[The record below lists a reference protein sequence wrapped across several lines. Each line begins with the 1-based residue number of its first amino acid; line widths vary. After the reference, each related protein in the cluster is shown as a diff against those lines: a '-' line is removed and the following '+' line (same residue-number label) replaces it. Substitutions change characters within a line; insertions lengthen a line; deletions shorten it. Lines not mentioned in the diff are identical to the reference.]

1 MWPGTLRLPARGI
14 NQYTVPVKG
23 DELRAAEAHIAR
35 LEEELL
41 HLKDVK
47 RDLHLL
53 REEHRRLR
61 RSAEGRVAKIL
72 SAPFRLFRRRQS
84 TEAVEQDEY
93 GRWFAQHRVSVEEAA
108 QLRGQSRMFTY
119 RPLISI
125 LTPTFNADERFLTDA
140 VESVIAQAYENWEL
154 ILIDDGS
161 SERRV
166 RGLLEKLGQR
176 DARIQTGFQDH
187 GGISSALNTALA
199 QARGGWIALL
209 DHDDLLEPDALF
221 RAIDLLQNDREA
233 DVIYSDED
241 KIVDG
246 KLAAPLLKPDWS
258 PEFFCTHD
266 YLGHF
271 VIIRRDLAQA
281 GFRSE
286 FDGAQD
292 YDLLLRVSEKTGRIR
307 HIPRVLYHW
316 RRTAESTA
324 HNIRRKPGALE
335 AGRRAIEEHL
345 ARRLENARVTIDWK
359 THLYRVRRKGSA
371 EKISI
376 IINCAEAA
384 DRDRIHAK
392 TDFPNFEVVADLKE
406 ATGEYV
412 LFLESDLEPLDENW
426 LSAMA
431 EQLSNPEIGA
441 VGARVVSSEGA
452 VESAGLI
459 LLPDGKVSFAFAG
472 CAPDF
477 RGANRQLQ
485 TVRNYSAVS
494 ASCLLTRRELFEFVA
509 SRCAPGS
516 LHFGRD
522 DAMCAAV
529 EFCLNFHEQ
538 GLRTVSIPY
547 AELRRTSKKENA
559 CGMCLELQQRWPE
572 MFRRDPYYNPNLS
585 SERGDFS
592 LGT

>member
-1 MWPGTLRLPARGI
+1 MPTRGI

-23 DELRAAEAHIAR
+23 EELRAAEAHIAR

-41 HLKDVK
+41 RLKDVK
-47 RDLHLL
+47 HDLQVL

-72 SAPFRLFRRRQS
+72 SAPFRLFRRRQRTNA
-84 TEAVEQDEY
+84 TEQNEY
-93 GRWFAQHRVSVEEAA
+93 GRWFARHRVSAEEAA
-108 QLRGQSRMFTY
+108 KLREQSRTFSY

-125 LTPTFNADERFLTDA
+125 LTPTFNPNDEFLTGA
-140 VESVIAQAYENWEL
+140 IESVIAQAYESWEL

-161 SERRV
+161 SDSRAHA
-166 RGLLEKLGQR
+166 LLKNLGQR
-176 DARIQTGFQDH
+176 DARIQIGGQEH
-187 GGISSALNTALA
+187 GGISSALNTGLA
-199 QARGGWIALL
+199 RARGDWIALL
-209 DHDDLLEPDALF
+209 DHDDLLEPDAVF
-221 RAIDLLQNDREA
+221 RAIELMQNDREA

-258 PEFFCTHD
+258 PEFFRTHD

-271 VIIRRDLAQA
+271 VVMRRDLARA
-281 GFRSE
+281 EFRSE

-292 YDLLLRVSEKTGRIR
+292 YDLLLRISEKTDRIR

-345 ARRLENARVTIDWK
+345 VRRQENARVTIDWE
-359 THLYRVRRKGSA
+359 THLYRVRREIRS

-376 IINCAEAA
+376 ITNGAAARDAE
-384 DRDRIHAK
+384 RIRAK
-392 TDFPNFEVVADLKE
+392 TNFPNFEIVANLKE

-412 LFLESDLEPLDENW
+412 LFLDPDLEPLDENW
-426 LSAMA
+426 LSAMG
-431 EQLSNPEIGA
+431 EQLSNPRIGA
-441 VGARVVSSEGA
+441 VGARIVSSDDA
-452 VESAGLI
+452 IESAGLI
-459 LLPDGKVSFAFAG
+459 LLPNGSVGSAFAG
-472 CAPDF
+472 YLRNF

-485 TVRNYSAVS
+485 AVRNYSAVS
-494 ASCLLTRRELFEFVA
+494 ASCLLTRREVLEKTA
-509 SRCAPGS
+509 SGNAIGS
-516 LHFGRD
+516 LDFARD
-522 DAMCAAV
+522 DRVCV
-529 EFCLNFHEQ
+529 GTEFCLNLREH

-547 AELRRTSKKENA
+547 AEVRRTSAREN
-559 CGMCLELQQRWPE
+559 GSRMCLDLQKRWPE
-572 MFRRDPYYNPNLS
+572 MFRRDPCYNPNLS
-585 SERGDFS
+585 SERADFS
-592 LGT
+592 LG

>member
-1 MWPGTLRLPARGI
+1 M
-14 NQYTVPVKG
+14 PVKG

-41 HLKDVK
+41 RLKDVK
-47 RDLHLL
+47 RDLQAL

-72 SAPFRLFRRRQS
+72 SAPFRLFRRRKL
-84 TEAVEQDEY
+84 TDAIEKDEY
-93 GRWFAQHRVSVEEAA
+93 DRWFARHRVSADEAPK
-108 QLRGQSRMFTY
+108 LHEQSRTFSY

-125 LTPTFNADERFLTDA
+125 LTPTFNPRDEFLTAA

-154 ILIDDGS
+154 VLIDDGS
-161 SERRV
+161 SDTRV
-166 RGLLEKLGQR
+166 RALLEKLGQR
-176 DARIQTGFQDH
+176 DARMQIGFQAH

-199 QARGGWIALL
+199 RARGDWIALL

-221 RAIDLLQNDREA
+221 RAIELLQNDREV

-241 KIVDG
+241 KIVNG
-246 KLAAPLLKPDWS
+246 KLAAPLLKPDWA

-271 VIIRRDLAQA
+271 VIIRRDLTQA

-292 YDLLLRVSEKTGRIR
+292 YDLLLRVTEKTDRIR
-307 HIPRVLYHW
+307 HVPRVLYHW

-345 ARRLENARVTIDWK
+345 ARRRENARVTIDWE
-359 THLYRVRRKGSA
+359 THLYRVRREAGA

-376 IINCAEAA
+376 IINGAEAA

-392 TDFPNFEVVADLKE
+392 TDFPNFEIVADLKE

-426 LSAMA
+426 LSAIA

-441 VGARVVSSEGA
+441 VGARIVSSDDT

-459 LLPDGKVSFAFAG
+459 LLPDGSVRFAFAG
-472 CAPDF
+472 YARDF

-485 TVRNYSAVS
+485 AVRNYSAVS
-494 ASCLLTRRELFEFVA
+494 ASCLLTRRELFEKIA
-509 SRCAPGS
+509 SSNMAGS
-516 LHFGRD
+516 LDFARD
-522 DAMCAAV
+522 DGVCAAV
-529 EFCLNFHEQ
+529 EFCLNLREQ
-538 GLRTVSIPY
+538 GLQTVSVPY

-559 CGMCLELQQRWPE
+559 SGMCLDLQKRWPE

-585 SERGDFS
+585 SERADFS

>member
-1 MWPGTLRLPARGI
+1 LPTRGI

-23 DELRAAEAHIAR
+23 EELRAAEAHIAR

-41 HLKDVK
+41 RLKDVK
-47 RDLHLL
+47 HDLQVL

-72 SAPFRLFRRRQS
+72 SAPFRLFRRRQRTNA
-84 TEAVEQDEY
+84 TEQNEY
-93 GRWFAQHRVSVEEAA
+93 GRWFARHRVSAEEAA
-108 QLRGQSRMFTY
+108 KLREQSRTFSY

-125 LTPTFNADERFLTDA
+125 LTPTFNPNDEFLTGA
-140 VESVIAQAYENWEL
+140 IESVIAQAYESWEL

-161 SERRV
+161 SDSRAHA
-166 RGLLEKLGQR
+166 LLKNLGQR
-176 DARIQTGFQDH
+176 DARIQIGVQEH
-187 GGISSALNTALA
+187 GGISSALNTGLA
-199 QARGGWIALL
+199 RARGDWIALL

-221 RAIDLLQNDREA
+221 RAIELVQNDREA

-258 PEFFCTHD
+258 PEFFRTHD

-271 VIIRRDLAQA
+271 VVMRRDLARA
-281 GFRSE
+281 EFRSE

-292 YDLLLRVSEKTGRIR
+292 YDLLLRISEKTDRIR

-345 ARRLENARVTIDWK
+345 VRRQENARVTIDWE
-359 THLYRVRRKGSA
+359 THLYRVRREIRS

-376 IINCAEAA
+376 IIKGAAARAAE
-384 DRDRIHAK
+384 RIRAK
-392 TDFPNFEVVADLKE
+392 TNFPNFEIVANLKE

-412 LFLESDLEPLDENW
+412 LFLDPDLEPLDENW
-426 LSAMA
+426 LSAMG
-431 EQLSNPEIGA
+431 EQLSNPRIGA
-441 VGARVVSSEGA
+441 VGARIVSSDDA
-452 VESAGLI
+452 IESAGLI
-459 LLPDGKVSFAFAG
+459 LLPNGSVGSAFAG
-472 CAPDF
+472 YLRNF

-485 TVRNYSAVS
+485 AVRNYSAVS
-494 ASCLLTRRELFEFVA
+494 ASCLLTRREVLEKIA
-509 SRCAPGS
+509 LSNAMGS
-516 LHFGRD
+516 PDFARD
-522 DAMCAAV
+522 DRVCV
-529 EFCLNFHEQ
+529 GTEFCLNLREH
-538 GLRTVSIPY
+538 GLRTLSIPY
-547 AELRRTSKKENA
+547 AELRRTSARENA
-559 CGMCLELQQRWPE
+559 SRMCLDLQKRWPE

-585 SERGDFS
+585 SERADFS
-592 LGT
+592 LG

>member
-1 MWPGTLRLPARGI
+1 VS
-14 NQYTVPVKG
+14 NE
-23 DELRAAEAHIAR
+23 ELRAAEAHIAR

-41 HLKDVK
+41 RLKDVK
-47 RDLHLL
+47 RDLQAL

-72 SAPFRLFRRRQS
+72 SAPFRLFRQRQS

-93 GRWFAQHRVSVEEAA
+93 GRWFARHRVSAEEAPK
-108 QLRGQSRMFTY
+108 LRERSRTFSN
-119 RPLISI
+119 RPLVSI
-125 LTPTFNADERFLTDA
+125 LTPTFKADERFLTGA
-140 VESVIAQAYENWEL
+140 VESVLAQAYENWEL

-161 SERRV
+161 SDTRA

-199 QARGGWIALL
+199 RASGDWIALL

-221 RAIDLLQNDREA
+221 RAIEVLQNDREA
-233 DVIYSDED
+233 DLIYSDED
-241 KIVDG
+241 KIIDG
-246 KLAAPLLKPDWS
+246 KLAAPMLKPDWS

-271 VIIRRDLAQA
+271 VIMRRELAQA
-281 GFRSE
+281 GFRSA

-292 YDLLLRVSEKTGRIR
+292 YDLLLRVSEKTDRIR
-307 HIPRVLYHW
+307 HVSRVLYHW

-345 ARRLENARVTIDWK
+345 TRRQENARVTIDWE
-359 THLYRVRRKGSA
+359 THLYRVRREAGSA
-371 EKISI
+371 RICV
-376 IINCAEAA
+376 IINGAEAA
-384 DRDRIHAK
+384 EQDRIRAK
-392 TDFPNFEVVADLKE
+392 TNFSNFEIVTDLKE
-406 ATGEYV
+406 STGGYV
-412 LFLESDLEPLDENW
+412 LFLDSDLEPLDENW

-431 EQLSNPEIGA
+431 EQLSNPKIGA
-441 VGARVVSSEGA
+441 VGARIVSSDGT

-459 LLPDGKVSFAFAG
+459 LLPDGKVSSAFAG
-472 CAPDF
+472 YARDF

-485 TVRNYSAVS
+485 AVRNYSAVS
-494 ASCLLTRRELFEFVA
+494 ASCLLTRREVFDKIA
-509 SRCAPGS
+509 SSGSSGS
-516 LHFGRD
+516 LGPSRAGGFARN
-522 DAMCAAV
+522 DARCVGV
-529 EFCLNFHEQ
+529 EFCLNLREQ

-559 CGMCLELQQRWPE
+559 SVLCLDLQKRWPE

-585 SERGDFS
+585 SERAEFS
-592 LGT
+592 PTR

>member
-1 MWPGTLRLPARGI
+1 M
-14 NQYTVPVKG
+14 KG
-23 DELRAAEAHIAR
+23 EELRAAEAHIAR

-41 HLKDVK
+41 RLKDVK
-47 RDLHLL
+47 HDLQVL

-72 SAPFRLFRRRQS
+72 SAPFRLFRRRQRTNA
-84 TEAVEQDEY
+84 TEQNEY
-93 GRWFAQHRVSVEEAA
+93 GRWFARHRVSAEEAA
-108 QLRGQSRMFTY
+108 KLREQSRTFSY

-125 LTPTFNADERFLTDA
+125 LTPTFNPNDEFLTGA
-140 VESVIAQAYENWEL
+140 IESVIAQAYESWEL

-161 SERRV
+161 SDSRAHA
-166 RGLLEKLGQR
+166 LLKNLGQR
-176 DARIQTGFQDH
+176 DARIQIGVQEH
-187 GGISSALNTALA
+187 GGISSALNTGLA
-199 QARGGWIALL
+199 RARGDWIALL

-221 RAIDLLQNDREA
+221 RAIELVQNDREA

-258 PEFFCTHD
+258 PEFFRTHD

-271 VIIRRDLAQA
+271 VVMRRDLARA
-281 GFRSE
+281 EFRSE

-292 YDLLLRVSEKTGRIR
+292 YDLLLRISEKTDRIR
-307 HIPRVLYHW
+307 HIPRMLYHW

-345 ARRLENARVTIDWK
+345 VRGQENARVTIDWE
-359 THLYRVRRKGSA
+359 THLYRVRREIRS

-376 IINCAEAA
+376 ITNGAAARDAE
-384 DRDRIHAK
+384 RIRAK
-392 TDFPNFEVVADLKE
+392 TNFPNFEIVANLKE

-412 LFLESDLEPLDENW
+412 LFLDPDLEPLDENW
-426 LSAMA
+426 LSAMG
-431 EQLSNPEIGA
+431 EQLSNPRIGA
-441 VGARVVSSEGA
+441 VGARIVSSDDA
-452 VESAGLI
+452 IESAGLI
-459 LLPDGKVSFAFAG
+459 LLPNGSVGSAFAG
-472 CAPDF
+472 YLRNF

-485 TVRNYSAVS
+485 AVRNYSAVS
-494 ASCLLTRRELFEFVA
+494 ASCLLTRREVLEKIA
-509 SRCAPGS
+509 SDNAMGS
-516 LHFGRD
+516 LDFTRD
-522 DAMCAAV
+522 DRV
-529 EFCLNFHEQ
+529 YIGTEFCLNLREH

-547 AELRRTSKKENA
+547 AEVRRTSAREN
-559 CGMCLELQQRWPE
+559 GSRMCLDLQKRWPE

-585 SERGDFS
+585 SERADFS
-592 LGT
+592 LG

>member
-1 MWPGTLRLPARGI
+1 MPM
-14 NQYTVPVKG
+14 KG

-47 RDLHLL
+47 RDLQLL

-93 GRWFAQHRVSVEEAA
+93 GRWFAQHRVSVEDAA

-345 ARRLENARVTIDWK
+345 ARRLENARVTIDWE
-359 THLYRVRRKGSA
+359 THLYRVRREAGA

-376 IINCAEAA
+376 IINGAEAA

-392 TDFPNFEVVADLKE
+392 TNFPNFEIVANLKE
-406 ATGEYV
+406 ASGEYV
-412 LFLESDLEPLDENW
+412 LFLDSDLEPLDENW

-431 EQLSNPEIGA
+431 EQLSSPKIGA
-441 VGARVVSSEGA
+441 VGARIVSSDDTI
-452 VESAGLI
+452 ESAGLI
-459 LLPDGKVSFAFAG
+459 LLPDGSVRSAFAG
-472 CAPDF
+472 YPRNF

-485 TVRNYSAVS
+485 AVRNYSAVS
-494 ASCLLTRRELFEFVA
+494 ASCLLTWRDVLEKTALGNAMR
-509 SRCAPGS
+509 S
-516 LHFGRD
+516 LDFARD
-522 DAMCAAV
+522 DRVCIGT
-529 EFCLNFHEQ
+529 EFCLNLREH

-547 AELRRTSKKENA
+547 AEVRRTSARENA
-559 CGMCLELQQRWPE
+559 SRMCLDLQKRWPE
-572 MFRRDPYYNPNLS
+572 MFRRDPCYNPNLS
-585 SERGDFS
+585 SEQADFS
-592 LGT
+592 LW

>member
-1 MWPGTLRLPARGI
+1 M
-14 NQYTVPVKG
+14 PVKG
-23 DELRAAEAHIAR
+23 EELRAAEAHIAR

-41 HLKDVK
+41 RLKDVK
-47 RDLHLL
+47 RDLQAL

-61 RSAEGRVAKIL
+61 RSAEGRIAKIL

-84 TEAVEQDEY
+84 TGAVEQDEY
-93 GRWFAQHRVSVEEAA
+93 GRWFARHRVSEEEATK
-108 QLRGQSRMFTY
+108 LREQSRTFSY

-125 LTPTFNADERFLTDA
+125 LTPTFNPDEGFLRGA
-140 VESVIAQAYENWEL
+140 VESVIAQVYENWEL

-161 SERRV
+161 SDTHV
-166 RGLLEKLGQR
+166 RALLEKLGQR

-187 GGISSALNTALA
+187 GGIASALNTALA
-199 QARGGWIALL
+199 RARGEWVAPL

-292 YDLLLRVSEKTGRIR
+292 YDLLLRVSDKTGHIR

-345 ARRLENARVTIDWK
+345 ARRRENARVTIDWE
-359 THLYRVRRKGSA
+359 THLYRVRREAGA

-376 IINCAEAA
+376 IINGAEAA

-392 TDFPNFEVVADLKE
+392 TDFPNFEIVADLKE

-426 LSAMA
+426 LSAIA

-441 VGARVVSSEGA
+441 VGARIVSSDDT

-459 LLPDGKVSFAFAG
+459 LLPDGSVRFAFAG
-472 CAPDF
+472 YARDF

-485 TVRNYSAVS
+485 AVRNYSAVS
-494 ASCLLTRRELFEFVA
+494 ASCLLTRRELFEKIA
-509 SRCAPGS
+509 SSNMAGS
-516 LHFGRD
+516 LDFARD
-522 DAMCAAV
+522 DGVCAAV
-529 EFCLNFHEQ
+529 EFCLNLREQ
-538 GLRTVSIPY
+538 GLQTVSVPY

-559 CGMCLELQQRWPE
+559 SGMCLDLQKRWPE

-585 SERGDFS
+585 SERADFS

>member
-1 MWPGTLRLPARGI
+1 M
-14 NQYTVPVKG
+14 PVKG
-23 DELRAAEAHIAR
+23 EELRAAEAHIAR
-35 LEEELL
+35 LEGELL
-41 HLKDVK
+41 RLKDVK
-47 RDLHLL
+47 RDLQAL
-53 REEHRRLR
+53 REEHKRLR

-93 GRWFAQHRVSVEEAA
+93 GRWFARHRVSAEAA
-108 QLRGQSRMFTY
+108 AKLREQSRTFSY

-125 LTPTFNADERFLTDA
+125 LTPTFNPDDGFLRGA

-161 SERRV
+161 SDTRV
-166 RGLLEKLGQR
+166 RGLLEKLRQG

-187 GGISSALNTALA
+187 GGISSALNTAVA
-199 QARGGWIALL
+199 RARGDWIALL
-209 DHDDLLEPDALF
+209 DHDDLLEPDAVF
-221 RAIDLLQNDREA
+221 HAIELLQNDREA

-246 KLAAPLLKPDWS
+246 KLAAPMLKPDWS

-271 VIIRRDLAQA
+271 VITRRDLAQA

-292 YDLLLRVSEKTGRIR
+292 YDLLLRISEKTDRIL

-345 ARRLENARVTIDWK
+345 ARRQENARVTIDWE
-359 THLYRVRRKGSA
+359 THLYRVRREAGSA
-371 EKISI
+371 RISI
-376 IINCAEAA
+376 IINDAEAA
-384 DRDRIHAK
+384 DEDRLRAK
-392 TDFPNFEVVADLKE
+392 TNFPNSEIVTNLKE

-412 LFLESDLEPLDENW
+412 LILDSGLEPLDENW

-431 EQLSNPEIGA
+431 EQLSNPKIGA
-441 VGARVVSSEGA
+441 VGAHIVSSEGT

-459 LLPDGKVSFAFAG
+459 LLPDGKVSSAFAG
-472 CAPDF
+472 YACDF

-494 ASCLLTRRELFEFVA
+494 TSCLLTRRELFEKIA
-509 SRCAPGS
+509 SSNIAGS
-516 LHFGRD
+516 LGPSRPGGFAQENGV
-522 DAMCAAV
+522 CAAV
-529 EFCLNFHEQ
+529 EFCLNLREQ
-538 GLRTVSIPY
+538 GLRTVSVPY

-559 CGMCLELQQRWPE
+559 SGMCLDLQKRWPE
-572 MFRRDPYYNPNLS
+572 MFRRDPHYNPNLS
-585 SERGDFS
+585 SEPADFS

>member
-1 MWPGTLRLPARGI
+1 MS
-14 NQYTVPVKG
+14 NE
-23 DELRAAEAHIAR
+23 ELRAAEAHIAR

-41 HLKDVK
+41 RLKDVK
-47 RDLHLL
+47 RDLQVL

-61 RSAEGRVAKIL
+61 RSAEGRIAKIL
-72 SAPFRLFRRRQS
+72 SAPFRLFRQRQS

-93 GRWFAQHRVSVEEAA
+93 GRWFARHRVSAEEAA
-108 QLRGQSRMFTY
+108 KLREQSRTFSY
-119 RPLISI
+119 RPLVSI

-161 SERRV
+161 SDTRARV
-166 RGLLEKLGQR
+166 LLENLRQR

-187 GGISSALNTALA
+187 GGISSALNAALSR
-199 QARGGWIALL
+199 ARGDWIALF

-221 RAIDLLQNDREA
+221 RAIERLQNDREA

-246 KLAAPLLKPDWS
+246 KLAAPILKPDWS

-271 VIIRRDLAQA
+271 IITRRDLAQA

-292 YDLLLRVSEKTGRIR
+292 YDLLLRVSEKTDRIR
-307 HIPRVLYHW
+307 HVSRVLYHW

-345 ARRLENARVTIDWK
+345 ARRQEKARVAIDWE
-359 THLYRVRRKGSA
+359 THLYRVRRESGAATS
-371 EKISI
+371 SI
-376 IINCAEAA
+376 IINGAKAA
-384 DRDRIHAK
+384 DQDRIRAK
-392 TDFPNFEVVADLKE
+392 TNFPNFEIVADLKE

-412 LFLESDLEPLDENW
+412 LFLDSDLEPVDENW
-426 LSAMA
+426 LRAMA
-431 EQLSNPEIGA
+431 EQLSNPKIGA
-441 VGARVVSSEGA
+441 VGARIVSSEGT

-459 LLPDGKVSFAFAG
+459 LLPDGKVSSSFAG
-472 CAPDF
+472 YARDF

-485 TVRNYSAVS
+485 AVRNYSAVS
-494 ASCLLTRRELFEFVA
+494 GSCLLTRRERFEKIA
-509 SRCAPGS
+509 SSNAPGS
-516 LHFGRD
+516 LGPSRTGGFARD
-522 DAMCAAV
+522 DGRCVGV
-529 EFCLNFHEQ
+529 EFCLNLREQ
-538 GLRTVSIPY
+538 GLRTVSVPY

-559 CGMCLELQQRWPE
+559 SVLCLDLQKRWPE

-585 SERGDFS
+585 SERADFS
-592 LGT
+592 LGR

>member
-1 MWPGTLRLPARGI
+1 LPTHGI
-14 NQYTVPVKG
+14 NQYTVPVNSE
-23 DELRAAEAHIAR
+23 ELRAAEAHIER

-41 HLKDVK
+41 RLKDVK
-47 RDLHLL
+47 RDLQLL

-72 SAPFRLFRRRQS
+72 SAPFRFFRQQQS
-84 TEAVEQDEY
+84 TEATEQDEY
-93 GRWFAQHRVSVEEAA
+93 GRWFARHGVSAEEAPK
-108 QLRGQSRMFTY
+108 LREQSRTFSY

-125 LTPTFNADERFLTDA
+125 LTPTFNPDAEFLTA
-140 VESVIAQAYENWEL
+140 TVESVIAQTYENWEL

-161 SERRV
+161 NDPRM

-176 DARIQTGFQDH
+176 HARIQIGFQDH

-199 QARGGWIALL
+199 RARGDWVALL

-221 RAIDLLQNDREA
+221 RAIELLQNDREA

-271 VIIRRDLAQA
+271 VVMRRDLAHA
-281 GFRSE
+281 GFRPE

-292 YDLLLRVSEKTGRIR
+292 YDLLLRVSEKTDRIR
-307 HIPRVLYHW
+307 HVPRVLYHW

-345 ARRLENARVTIDWK
+345 ARQQENARVTIDWE
-359 THLYRVRRKGSA
+359 THLYHVRREVGA
-371 EKISI
+371 AKISI
-376 IINCAEAA
+376 IINGAEAA
-384 DRDRIHAK
+384 DRDRIRSK
-392 TDFPNFEVVADLKE
+392 TDFSNLEIVADLKE
-406 ATGEYV
+406 TTGEYV
-412 LFLESDLEPLDENW
+412 LFLDSDLEPLDENW

-431 EQLSNPEIGA
+431 EQLSNRKIAA
-441 VGARVVSSEGA
+441 VGARIVAMDASI
-452 VESAGLI
+452 ESAGLI
-459 LLPDGKVSFAFAG
+459 LSPGGNVSFAFAG
-472 CAPDF
+472 YARDF

-485 TVRNYSAVS
+485 AVRNYSAVS
-494 ASCLLTRRELFEFVA
+494 ASCLLTRKELFEMPA
-509 SRCAPGS
+509 ARCAPGS

-522 DAMCAAV
+522 DGVCAGV
-529 EFCLNFHEQ
+529 KCCLSLREQ
-538 GLRTVSIPY
+538 GLRTVSVPY
-547 AELRRTSKKENA
+547 AELRRTSKKEIA
-559 CGMCLELQQRWPE
+559 SVMCPDLQKRWPE
-572 MFRRDPYYNPNLS
+572 MFRRDPCYNPNLS
-585 SERGDFS
+585 SESADFS

>member
-1 MWPGTLRLPARGI
+1 
-14 NQYTVPVKG
+14 VKG
-23 DELRAAEAHIAR
+23 EELRAAEAHIAR

-41 HLKDVK
+41 RLKDVK
-47 RDLHLL
+47 HDLQVL

-72 SAPFRLFRRRQS
+72 SAPFRLFRRRQRTNA
-84 TEAVEQDEY
+84 TEQNEY
-93 GRWFAQHRVSVEEAA
+93 GRWFARHRVSAEEAA
-108 QLRGQSRMFTY
+108 KLREQSRTFSY

-125 LTPTFNADERFLTDA
+125 LTPTFNPNDEFLTGA
-140 VESVIAQAYENWEL
+140 IESVIAQAYESWEL

-161 SERRV
+161 SDSRAHA
-166 RGLLEKLGQR
+166 LLKNLGQR
-176 DARIQTGFQDH
+176 DARIQIGVQEH
-187 GGISSALNTALA
+187 GGISSALNTGLA
-199 QARGGWIALL
+199 RARGDWIALL

-221 RAIDLLQNDREA
+221 RAIELVQNDREA

-258 PEFFCTHD
+258 PEFFRTHD

-271 VIIRRDLAQA
+271 VLMRRDLARA
-281 GFRSE
+281 EFRSE

-292 YDLLLRVSEKTGRIR
+292 YDLLLRISEKTDRIR
-307 HIPRVLYHW
+307 HIPRMLYHW

-345 ARRLENARVTIDWK
+345 VRRQENARVTIDWE
-359 THLYRVRRKGSA
+359 THLYRVRREIRS

-376 IINCAEAA
+376 IIKGAAARAAE
-384 DRDRIHAK
+384 RIRAK
-392 TDFPNFEVVADLKE
+392 TNFPNFEIVANLKE

-412 LFLESDLEPLDENW
+412 LFLDPDLEPLDENW
-426 LSAMA
+426 VSAMR
-431 EQLSNPEIGA
+431 EQLSNPRIGA
-441 VGARVVSSEGA
+441 VGARIVSSDDA
-452 VESAGLI
+452 IESAGLI
-459 LLPDGKVSFAFAG
+459 LSPNGSVGSAFAG
-472 CAPDF
+472 YPRNF

-485 TVRNYSAVS
+485 AVRNYSAVS
-494 ASCLLTRRELFEFVA
+494 ASCLLTRREVLGKIA
-509 SRCAPGS
+509 SGNAMGS
-516 LHFGRD
+516 LDFTRD
-522 DAMCAAV
+522 DRV
-529 EFCLNFHEQ
+529 YIGTEFCLNLREH

-547 AELRRTSKKENA
+547 AEVRRTSARENVSRL
-559 CGMCLELQQRWPE
+559 CLDLQKRWPE

-585 SERGDFS
+585 SERSDFS
-592 LGT
+592 LG